1 VINTKNFFTA
11 NQNICLIL
19 FFIFSFFEIFL
30 NNTYFN
36 KDAALYLAQSYT
48 FLNNGYQDSLE
59 VYNWP
64 FYSIFIA
71 LFSKA
76 FSIDLTLGV
85 KCFNLITINC
95 LFFILLKL
103 NRNIHKTNNLDF
115 FLLISLLF
123 FYRYADNYLNFV
135 IRDHGF
141 LLFVFLYIYFQFLYI
156 DGLDNKKNNYR
167 YLFYAL
173 ISILLAFLFRHEALL
188 FLFSLFFIYKKF
200 YKLNLN
206 KIIFSALALIGALFY
221 ISMQLESFKIY
232 EYYERTVS
240 LFFNLG
246 KDISDSEN
254 IFPLSYLQGNS
265 GLFLIPAFIIIFVIK
280 FIALVGFL
288 NVFFIYPF
296 RINFN
301 NLKVQIFSS
310 VVVIYFA
317 LILLN
322 FISTYV
328 LTGRYLLF
336 LGFAILFLTSSNLKI
351 FYDYL
356 SKPFKVAFLLFIV
369 LLSLYIIFN
378 TKKVSDEF
386 EAVTWVNNNLHGSSV
401 FYNQPRMNLYAH
413 NYLYTKQED
422 IDYSNLHNSEYDY
435 FVIKF
440 YSTQNQSNVELK
452 NLKLIKKISEKIR
465 IYAK

>member
-1 VINTKNFFTA
+1 MINKKNFFKT
-11 NQNICLIL
+11 NQNICLII

-36 KDAALYLAQSYT
+36 KDAALYLAQSHT
-48 FLNNGYQDSLE
+48 FLNNGYQKSLE

-76 FSIDLTLGV
+76 FSLDLTMGV
-85 KCFNLITINC
+85 KCFNLITINL
-95 LFFILLKL
+95 LFFVLLKL
-103 NRNIHKTNNLDF
+103 NRNIHKTKNLDL
-115 FLLISLLF
+115 FLLISFLF
-123 FYRYADNYLNFV
+123 FYRYVDNYLNFV

-141 LLFVFLYIYFQFLYI
+141 LLFVFLYIYFQFLYT
-156 DGLDNKKNNYR
+156 DGLENKKNNVW
-167 YLFYAL
+167 YLIYAL

-200 YKLNLN
+200 YRLNF
-206 KIIFSALALIGALFY
+206 KKFIFSAMVLVAALFY
-221 ISMQLESFKIY
+221 VSMQLESFKVY
-232 EYYERTVS
+232 EYYERAIT
-240 LFFNLG
+240 LFLNLG
-246 KDISDSEN
+246 KEISGSEN
-254 IFPLSYLQGNS
+254 IFPLSYLQGSS
-265 GLFLIPAFIIIFVIK
+265 GLFLIPAFIMIFIIK
-280 FIALVGFL
+280 FMPLVGFL

-296 RINFN
+296 KVNFN
-301 NLKVQIFSS
+301 SLKVQIFSS

-328 LTGRYLLF
+328 ITGRYLLF
-336 LGFAILFLTSSNLKI
+336 LGFIILFLTSPNLKI

-356 SKPFKVAFLLFIV
+356 SKPFRISFLVFVALLA
-369 LLSLYIIFN
+369 LYILFN

-401 FYNQPRMNLYAH
+401 FYNQPRMNLYAN

-440 YSTQNQSNVELK
+440 YSTQDQASVELN

>member
-1 VINTKNFFTA
+1 MINKKNFLTT
-11 NQNICLIL
+11 NQNICLII
-19 FFIFSFFEIFL
+19 FFIFSSFEIFL

-48 FLNNGYQDSLE
+48 FLNNGYRESLE

-76 FSIDLTLGV
+76 FSIDLTIGV
-85 KCFNLITINC
+85 KCFNLITINF

-103 NRNIHKTNNLDF
+103 NRNIHKKNNLDF

-167 YLFYAL
+167 YLFYAV

-206 KIIFSALALIGALFY
+206 KIIFSALALIATLFY

-232 EYYERTVS
+232 EYYERTIN

-246 KDISDSEN
+246 KEISDSEN
-254 IFPLSYLQGNS
+254 IFPLSYLQGSS
-265 GLFLIPAFIIIFVIK
+265 GLFLIPAFVLIFIIK
-280 FIALVGFL
+280 FIELVGFL
-288 NVFFIYPF
+288 NIFFIYPF
-296 RINFN
+296 RINFS

-310 VVVIYFA
+310 VVVICFA

-322 FISTYV
+322 FISTNV

-336 LGFAILFLTSSNLKI
+336 LGFIILFSTSSNLKI

-356 SKPFKVAFLLFIV
+356 SKSFKISFLVFV
-369 LLSLYIIFN
+369 VSLSLYTIFN

-413 NYLYTKQED
+413 KYLYIKQED
-422 IDYSNLHNSEYDY
+422 INYSNLHNSEYDY

-440 YSTQNQSNVELK
+440 YSTQDQSNVELN

>member
-1 VINTKNFFTA
+1 MI
-11 NQNICLIL
+11 I

-30 NNTYFN
+30 NNIYFN

-48 FLNNGYQDSLE
+48 FLNNGYQESLE

-71 LFSKA
+71 YFSKA
-76 FSIDLTLGV
+76 FSIDLTMGV
-85 KCFNLITINC
+85 KYLNLITINY
-95 LFFILLKL
+95 LFFVLLKL
-103 NRNIHKTNNLDF
+103 NRNIHKTKNLDF
-115 FLLISLLF
+115 FLLISFLF

-173 ISILLAFLFRHEALL
+173 ISILLAFLFRHEAIL

-206 KIIFSALALIGALFY
+206 KIVFSTLVLIAILFY

-232 EYYERTVS
+232 EYYERTIG
-240 LFFNLG
+240 LFFNLA
-246 KDISDSEN
+246 KEIPDSEN
-254 IFPLSYLQGNS
+254 IFPLSYLQGSS
-265 GLFLIPAFIIIFVIK
+265 GLFLIPAFIMIFIIK

-296 RINFN
+296 KVNFN

-310 VVVIYFA
+310 VVVIYFV

-336 LGFAILFLTSSNLKI
+336 FGFIILFLTSSNLKI

-356 SKPFKVAFLLFIV
+356 SKPFKISFLVFVVLFT
-369 LLSLYIIFN
+369 LYILFN
-378 TKKVSDEF
+378 TKQVSDEF
-386 EAVTWVNNNLHGSSV
+386 EAVNWVKNNLHGSSV
-401 FYNQPRMNLYAH
+401 FYNQPRMNLYAN

-440 YSTQNQSNVELK
+440 YSTQDQSSAELK
-452 NLKLIKKISEKIR
+452 NLKLIKKISEKTR

>member
-1 VINTKNFFTA
+1 MINKKNFFTK
-11 NQNICLIL
+11 NQNIVLII
-19 FFIFSFFEIFL
+19 FFIFSSFEIFL

-48 FLNNGYQDSLE
+48 FLNNGFQESLE

-76 FSIDLTLGV
+76 FSIDLTMGV
-85 KCFNLITINC
+85 KCFNLITINF

-115 FLLISLLF
+115 FLLISFLF
-123 FYRYADNYLNFV
+123 FYRFVDNYLNFV

-156 DGLDNKKNNYR
+156 DGLDNKKNNNR

-173 ISILLAFLFRHEALL
+173 ISILLAFLFRHEAIL
-188 FLFSLFFIYKKF
+188 FLISLFFIYKKF
-200 YKLNLN
+200 YKINLN
-206 KIIFSALALIGALFY
+206 KIIFSTLVLIATLFY

-232 EYYERTVS
+232 EYYERTIN

-246 KDISDSEN
+246 KEISDSEN
-254 IFPLSYLQGNS
+254 IFPLSYLQGSS
-265 GLFLIPAFIIIFVIK
+265 GLFLIPAFIMIFVIK
-280 FIALVGFL
+280 FIELVGFL
-288 NVFFIYPF
+288 NIFFIYPF

-328 LTGRYLLF
+328 LTGRYLLL
-336 LGFAILFLTSSNLKI
+336 LGFIILLSTSSNLKI

-356 SKPFKVAFLLFIV
+356 SKPFKISFLVFV
-369 LLSLYIIFN
+369 MLLTLYILFN
-378 TKKVSDEF
+378 TKKLSDEF
-386 EAVTWVNNNLHGSSV
+386 KAVKWVNNNLHGSSV
-401 FYNQPRMNLYAH
+401 FYNQPRMNLYA
-413 NYLYTKQED
+413 NKYLYVKQED

-440 YSTQNQSNVELK
+440 YSTQDESSVELK